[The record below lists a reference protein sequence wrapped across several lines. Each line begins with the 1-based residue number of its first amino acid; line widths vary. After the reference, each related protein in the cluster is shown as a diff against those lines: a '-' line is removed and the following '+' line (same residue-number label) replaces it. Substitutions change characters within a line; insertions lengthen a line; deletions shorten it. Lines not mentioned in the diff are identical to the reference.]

1 MPSSIC
7 WRTKTSTKPQLL
19 AACFFV
25 HSDSGATFPLFL
37 RYPAALLPCCPA
49 ALLPCCPAA
58 LLSCCPAPT
67 LTRAAAS
74 GSDEPAQSN
83 LPPAYH
89 APHLRGGL
97 PHLPAKTTGNSPLDD
112 THTIAV
118 GIPPKVP
125 PQSDRFL
132 NADGLQPATQAEG
145 RAASHHH
152 SGLLVGTWSSLV
164 RIVSGRLG
172 VAQQLLLIL
181 TGEGPPV
188 PSLAN
193 KRSPRPPPG
202 ITYRCRIG

>member
-1 MPSSIC
+1 MFLYPIVTAGPRFAPSS
-7 WRTKTSTKPQLL
+7 
-19 AACFFV
+19 
-25 HSDSGATFPLFL
+25 
-37 RYPAALLPCCPA
+37 AALATWTHWHRTC
-49 ALLPCCPAA
+49 
-58 LLSCCPAPT
+58 
-67 LTRAAAS
+67 AS
-74 GSDEPAQSN
+74 GSEEPAQSN
-83 LPPAYH
+83 LPPEYH
-89 APHLRGGL
+89 APPLRGGL
-97 PHLPAKTTGNSPLDD
+97 PHRKPRTTGNSPLDD
-112 THTIAV
+112 TPTIAV

-125 PQSDRFL
+125 PQSGRFL

-193 KRSPRPPPG
+193 KRSPRSPKHHLPMQNRLK
-202 ITYRCRIG
+202 IRSRMSSV